1 MGCLIEADEGAR
13 KLEFLRWIS
22 PVGAFSD
29 ECGLQE
35 LWQSSP
41 CGKRL
46 GGACPTLEKR
56 NSASGQLA
64 DGNDDMR
71 HRYPG
76 NDWHSGDVC
85 QNLDR
90 NLDRGFSMLK
100 LRKEN

>member
-76 NDWHSGDVC
+76 NVGMRGMYARILIEISIGDS
-85 QNLDR
+85 R
-90 NLDRGFSMLK
+90 W
-100 LRKEN
+100 